1 MIACD
6 LGGRGMTIT
15 PTADDWKFASE
26 IYAEF
31 RAKPESQFIAT
42 RYALAYLSA
51 LVSQIRPQCVLEIG
65 AGIGTVTKLLLVH
78 PVGIGSV
85 ITTEAHEG
93 CRQLL
98 SQNLPSSDRL
108 RLCHDVKEA
117 AAGGP
122 FDLVVL
128 DSVIDP
134 AHCSLLGN
142 ETTFFVEGFRGKER
156 RTMEQFFTQA
166 GKTVV
171 FEQYAPG
178 WRLRRKSRLFLGI
191 VPKYKLCRPKG
202 CFVGHVQSQATP

>member
-1 MIACD
+1 MIAWPWGD
-6 LGGRGMTIT
+6 RVMTIT
-15 PTADDWKFASE
+15 PTADDWKLASE

-51 LVSQIRPQCVLEIG
+51 LISEIKPRCVLEIG

-78 PVGIGSV
+78 PVGVGSL
-85 ITTEAHEG
+85 ISTEAHEG

-98 SQNLPSSDRL
+98 SQNLPVSDRL
-108 RLCHDVKEA
+108 HLYHDVKEA
-117 AAGGP
+117 ADGGP

-128 DSVIDP
+128 DSVIEP
-134 AHCSLLGN
+134 THCSVLGN

-178 WRLRRKSRLFLGI
+178 WRVRRKSRLFLGI
-191 VPKYKLCRPKG
+191 VPKFKLCRPKG
-202 CFVGHVQSQATP
+202 CFVGHVQSQATL